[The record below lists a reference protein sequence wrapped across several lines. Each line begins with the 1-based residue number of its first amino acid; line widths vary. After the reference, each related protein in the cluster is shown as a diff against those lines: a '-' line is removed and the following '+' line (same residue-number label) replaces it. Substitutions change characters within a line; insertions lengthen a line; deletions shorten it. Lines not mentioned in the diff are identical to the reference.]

1 MLWIAVTLPML
12 SLEAVKPAVLAS
24 AASANA
30 FERQRE
36 IGEASGRLPPD
47 ASVVCCY
54 ALADRLRIVLPDI
67 RAYRRGVRVGQT
79 RSSAL
84 AMAPD
89 LVMLAPDP
97 ERERQAFE
105 AVALALLAYTPK
117 VSLAPARTLLLEV
130 GSGLRLFGGLRALL
144 TKITGTVGEFGCTSR
159 IACAPTAWGAWLLAQ
174 ARVRRVG
181 RRWHVV
187 QAATLACVLDALPV
201 SLVPAAAAHG
211 EAFERIGCET
221 LADLRRLPRAGLA
234 RRFGDDVLHWL
245 AQTYGEAP
253 DPRESFR
260 APDIFQARLELQAR
274 VDSAEA
280 LLFAAR
286 RLLMQLVGWLTAH
299 HAAVRGYTLVFEHD
313 LAARHAGRTSSV
325 ALAWAEPSRDAEHLS
340 WLLREKLQQTVLV
353 APVVELRLIAD
364 QVSEYAAPSDT
375 LFPLPDADRDSVGRL
390 LERLSARLGADN
402 VMQISVQAD
411 PRPEKAMHAEPCQR
425 ARLARAASP
434 AQEKRARAKRL
445 NHGTGAANAGAMNDP
460 ASAQAARLQSDKPGE
475 LELPDRPVP
484 GQPRPVWLLDAP
496 LALTMQGQRPVY
508 RRALTMLT
516 RTERIEAGW
525 WDGQGVERDYFIAA
539 DDRGRM
545 FWVFRERRSGQ
556 WFLHG
561 LFG

>member
-12 SLEAVKPAVLAS
+12 SLEAVKPPALAS
-24 AASANA
+24 AENGNT
-30 FERQRE
+30 FERQPEPGR
-36 IGEASGRLPPD
+36 GEPLGAR
-47 ASVVCCY
+47 CY

-67 RAYRRGVRVGQT
+67 RAYRAGVRVGQT

-84 AMAPD
+84 AMASE
-89 LVMLAPDP
+89 LVMLSPDP
-97 ERERQAFE
+97 ERERQMFE

-117 VSLAPARTLLLEV
+117 VSLSPAQTVLLEV
-130 GSGLRLFGGLRALL
+130 GSGLRLFGGLRTLL
-144 TKITGTVGEFGCTSR
+144 GKIAGTVGEFGCTSR

-174 ARVRRVG
+174 ARVRRAG

-187 QAATLACVLDALPV
+187 QAATLARVLDALPV
-201 SLVPAAAAHG
+201 VLVPAAAAHG

-234 RRFGDDVLHWL
+234 RRFGDDVLQWL
-245 AQTYGEAP
+245 AQTYGDAP

-260 APDIFQARLELQAR
+260 APAVFQARLELQAR

-286 RLLMQLVGWLTAH
+286 RLVMQLVGWLAAH
-299 HAAVRGYTLVFEHD
+299 HTAVRGYTLVFEHD

-325 ALAWAEPSRDAEHLS
+325 ALAWAEPSRDAEHLI
-340 WLLREKLQQTVLV
+340 WLLREKLQQTTLV

-364 QVSEYAAPSDT
+364 QVSEFAAPSDT
-375 LFPLPDADRDSVGRL
+375 LFPLPDAERDSVGRL
-390 LERLSARLGADN
+390 LERLSARLGTDN
-402 VMQISVQAD
+402 VMQISVRDD

-425 ARLARAASP
+425 ERLTRVASP
-434 AQEKRARAKRL
+434 AQKKRAGVKRL
-445 NHGTGAANAGAMNDP
+445 PANAEAVKAMQAMNAGGMHDR
-460 ASAQAARLQSDKPGE
+460 ALARPSDEPGA
-475 LELPDRPVP
+475 LVLPDRPVP
-484 GQPRPVWLLDAP
+484 GQPRPVWLLEAP
-496 LALTMQGQRPVY
+496 LALTMRGERPVY